1 MSLNEWVSQGAITC
15 MTWAKKISNPS
26 SASFPAFARICIF
39 IIIIAD
45 LYSVPAHATS
55 WAAPGETL
63 LRHDLQLLA
72 DSGLLP
78 LPLTTWPV
86 SWQDIRQSVD
96 NLTQASAGKHFN
108 DNTAVQQALA
118 RIRYHLVILSHRGHA
133 AWKAKL
139 TAVTDQSPK
148 CGKWSLPASLPPA
161 TLALPCTSQDAQE
174 LPAIPFRTFTA
185 TPRAQGELEV
195 RVEGG
200 NQHIAYRMQAQA
212 VSEPEDGQTLRLDG
226 SYATLLLG
234 NWGVTL
240 GTLERWW
247 GPGWDGSLIL
257 SNNARPL
264 PGLTIQRII
273 SDPFPWQPLSPL
285 GPWQLVFF
293 TGLLEEGR
301 ADISNALLTTVR
313 LNFKPTPYLEI
324 GLSRA
329 AQWGGEGRSEDIHTF
344 FNMLLGQD
352 NNADT
357 GGYFEPGNQLAGY
370 DVRWVSPVFNL
381 PYAIYGQLIGED
393 EAGNLPYKFIGL
405 GGMEWWG
412 TTTSGGAASYR
423 LHVEYADTA
432 VDFYK
437 SPKFNIAYRHH
448 LYSEG
453 YVYRDRF
460 LGHTA
465 GGDARSLTVGGLLA
479 NSDSSHWEG
488 LLRWIQTGRANT
500 PAEHSSFEVRYTTK
514 MQKADQYQIS
524 VGLFNQEAETEAR
537 AFLGW
542 THAF

>member
-1 MSLNEWVSQGAITC
+1 MA
-15 MTWAKKISNPS
+15 WAKNSSGTP
-26 SASFPAFARICIF
+26 SASFPIRYRHPIF
-39 IIIIAD
+39 IIVIVG
-45 LYSVPAHATS
+45 LYNFFSGPAHATS
-55 WAAPGETL
+55 WADPGDSL

-72 DSGLLP
+72 DSGLLQV
-78 LPLTTWPV
+78 PLTTWPI
-86 SWQDIRQSVD
+86 SWRDIRQNMD
-96 NLTQASAGKHFN
+96 NIVQRPPQAQAGA
-108 DNTAVQQALA
+108 AVQQALA
-118 RIRYHLVILSHRGHA
+118 RIRHRLDTLPGQGHA
-133 AWKAKL
+133 AWQTKL
-139 TAVTDQSPK
+139 TAATDSPVM
-148 CGKWSLPASLPPA
+148 
-161 TLALPCTSQDAQE
+161 
-174 LPAIPFRTFTA
+174 PFRTFAA
-185 TPRAQGELEV
+185 TPRAPGEIEV
-195 RVEGG
+195 RVEGST
-200 NQHIAYRMQAQA
+200 QRTAYRVQAQA
-212 VSEPEDGQTLRLDG
+212 VTEPEDEQNLRLDG

-234 NWGVTL
+234 NWGITL
-240 GTLERWW
+240 GALERWW

-273 SDPFPWQPLSPL
+273 SDPLPWQPLTKL
-285 GPWQLVFF
+285 GRWQLVFS
-293 TGLLEEGR
+293 TGLLEDGR

-329 AQWGGEGRSEDIHTF
+329 AQWGGEERSEDMHTF

-352 NNADT
+352 NSADAS
-357 GGYFEPGNQLAGY
+357 GYFEPGNQLAGY
-370 DVRWVSPVFNL
+370 DIRWVSPVFNL

-405 GGMEWWG
+405 TGMEWWG
-412 TTTSGGAASYR
+412 TTASVGAASYR

-479 NSDSSHWEG
+479 YSDSSHWEG

-514 MQKADQYQIS
+514 LQSADQYQIS
-524 VGLFNQEAETEAR
+524 VGLFNQEASTEA
-537 AFLGW
+537 
-542 THAF
+542 HASLRWVHTL

>member
-1 MSLNEWVSQGAITC
+1 MSLNECVLQGATTF

-26 SASFPAFARICIF
+26 SASFPALARFCIF

-55 WAAPGETL
+55 WADPGDTL

-78 LPLTTWPV
+78 VPVTTWPV
-86 SWQDIRQSVD
+86 SWRDIRQNMD
-96 NLTQASAGKHFN
+96 NITQIVSPARSDAG
-108 DNTAVQQALA
+108 VQQALA
-118 RIRYHLVILSHRGHA
+118 RIRHRLVILSDRGHG
-133 AWKAKL
+133 AWQTRL
-139 TAVTDQSPK
+139 TSATD
-148 CGKWSLPASLPPA
+148 PPA
-161 TLALPCTSQDAQE
+161 IT
-174 LPAIPFRTFTA
+174 FRTFVA
-185 TPRAQGELEV
+185 TPRAPGEIEA

-200 NQHIAYRMQAQA
+200 NHPVAYRVQAQA
-212 VSEPEDGQTLRLDG
+212 VTQPEDGQNLRLDG

-234 NWGVTL
+234 NWGLTL
-240 GTLERWW
+240 GALERWW

-273 SDPFPWQPLSPL
+273 SDPSPWQPLTKL
-285 GPWQLVFF
+285 GPWQLVFS
-293 TGLLEEGR
+293 TGLLEDNR
-301 ADISNALLTTVR
+301 ADISNALLTAVR
-313 LNFKPTPYLEI
+313 LNFKPTPHLEI
-324 GLSRA
+324 GLSRV
-329 AQWGGEGRSEDIHTF
+329 AQWGGEGRSEDMHTF

-352 NNADT
+352 NSADAN
-357 GGYFEPGNQLAGY
+357 GYFEPGNQLAGY

-393 EAGNLPYKFIGL
+393 EAGNLPYKLIGL
-405 GGMEWWG
+405 AGMEWWG
-412 TTTSGGAASYR
+412 TMASVSAASYR

-453 YVYRDRF
+453 YVYRERF

-465 GGDARSLTVGGLLA
+465 GGDARSLSVGGVLA
-479 NSDSSHWEG
+479 YSDSAHFEG
-488 LLRWIQTGRANT
+488 LIRWTQIGRANI

-514 MQKADQYQIS
+514 LQSADQYQIS

-537 AFLGW
+537 AFARW
-542 THAF
+542 TYTF